1 VGGEKAGLA
10 WVRLQ
15 VDWAAVE
22 FTIKISLSRSAFRF
36 GWWDGMA
43 GSSRG
48 EGTGCLFTAATC

>member
-1 VGGEKAGLA
+1 VRR

-22 FTIKISLSRSAFRF
+22 FTIKMGLSRFAFRF
-36 GWWDGMA
+36 GWWDGMV

-48 EGTGCLFTAATC
+48 EETGRLFTAARC